1 MKMIGK
7 LIKLF
12 KKPKPTCGNH
22 IYLRKKHMKR
32 YFPEFQKISDSWEL
46 EFSPGN
52 SLTILFDDSDNALL
66 YVSKGDPESGYSTM
80 LYSENTSHNTV
91 RYCMDKYSTPEY
103 KTYLERSKKIED
115 LGI

>member
-1 MKMIGK
+1 MIGK

-22 IYLRKKHMKR
+22 IYLRKKHMK
-32 YFPEFQKISDSWEL
+32 
-46 EFSPGN
+46 
-52 SLTILFDDSDNALL
+52 TILFDDSDNALL

>member
-1 MKMIGK
+1 MISK

-22 IYLRKKHMKR
+22 IYLRKKHMKF
-32 YFPEFQKISDSWEL
+32 YFPEFQKIDDGWEL

-66 YVSKGDPESGYSTM
+66 YVSKGDTESGYSTM

-91 RYCMDKYSTPEY
+91 RYCMDKYSTPDY
-103 KTYLERSKKIED
+103 KISLERSKKIEN